1 MRIHYQA
8 IRQPSEELF
17 DEMQAMRLSMIR
29 LKPNVDKADDFESFK
44 DYFLQ
49 PGRRAHVFRFVGG
62 SLDQQLAGFY
72 CMGCERYPEGI
83 VLSVEY
89 LFFHPQA
96 RPMRPYRTP
105 MVLFGLRHMLRHL
118 HRPKA
123 FAGLGYPASYLVFK
137 KYFGQRVHTLQSP
150 CLAPVQRRLL
160 ERFANTM
167 GANATTGIVPLRTL
181 PPPSHMSRADYD
193 AQNPQW
199 REGFGLLFSIPVS
212 FSTFVSNIGWALLAR
227 RGRKRADSS

>member
-1 MRIHYQA
+1 MRIDYQE
-8 IRQPSEELF
+8 IRRPSEALF
-17 DEMQAMRLSMIR
+17 EEMQALRLSMIR
-29 LKPNVDKADDFESFK
+29 LKPDADSAGDFASFK

-49 PGRRAHVFRFVGG
+49 PGRCTHVFRFVAGA
-62 SLDQQLAGFY
+62 LDQQLAGFY

-96 RPMRPYRTP
+96 RPMRPYQTP
-105 MVLFGLRHMLRHL
+105 MVMFGLRHMLRHL

-150 CLAPVQRRLL
+150 TLNPMQRRLL
-160 ERFANTM
+160 ECFANTM
-167 GANATTGIVPLRTL
+167 GADPTTGVAPLRTL
-181 PPPSHMSRADYD
+181 PPSAHMSNADYD
-193 AQNPQW
+193 AQNPNW
-199 REGFGLLFSIPVS
+199 RAGHGLIFSIPVS
-212 FSTFVSNIGWALLAR
+212 LSTVFSNIGWALSGKLR
-227 RGRKRADSS
+227 RKRARRS